1 MMWEQRFSDLS
12 AVAARQNGM
21 VTGAQAERIGVDE
34 SALHHFAESGLVL
47 ELDWNVYQLPW
58 GSLGPR
64 YAYPYAAWLAL
75 SPESFRWERPQ
86 QASEDA
92 VLSHESACGL
102 HGLGSMPS
110 PEVIFTAPEARQE
123 PRATKVHVAPLR
135 PEDVTT
141 VEHVP
146 VMTPHRTVI
155 DLVADGTDHGELRRI
170 LMDALLKDLVEL
182 RAIHQELAPLAQRCE
197 FPAGGREFV
206 EYFIPDITPS
216 LLSPRNIRGY
226 AALVFPARVASLQV
240 DVARLLPVQD
250 EVLSWEIAAEI
261 VGQIGSAL

>member
-1 MMWEQRFSDLS
+1 MWEEQFSELS

-21 VTGAQAERIGVDE
+21 VTEAQAGRIGVDE
-34 SALHHFAESGLVL
+34 PALRHFAESGLLL
-47 ELDWNVYQLPW
+47 ELDWGVHQLPW

-75 SPESFRWERPQ
+75 SPGSFRWERPQ
-86 QASEDA
+86 QGGEDA

-102 HGLGSMPS
+102 HGLGSVPS
-110 PEVIFTAPEARQE
+110 PEVVFTAPEALGE

-146 VMTPHRTVI
+146 VTTPHRTVV

-170 LMDALLKDLVEL
+170 LMDALLKDLVDL
-182 RAIHQELAPLAQRCE
+182 RAIHQDLAPLAQRRE

-206 EYFIPDITPS
+206 QYFVPDLTPA
-216 LLSPRNIRGY
+216 LLSPRNVRAY
-226 AALVFPARVASLQV
+226 AALVFPDRVAGLQP
-240 DVARLLPVQD
+240 DVARLLPVPD
-250 EVLSWEIAAEI
+250 AVLSYEIAAEI
-261 VGQIGSAL
+261 VGQTGSAR